1 MLFPAPSKRA
11 FLIALPR
18 WRIKSVILG
27 SGVPKL
33 NRQRLSLANLPVI
46 TAQAGT
52 GSILRAG
59 LMNAVAGATQAAN
72 NRSASKVIPDL
83 LRSA

>member
-18 WRIKSVILG
+18 WRIKFRHFG
-27 SGVPKL
+27 
-33 NRQRLSLANLPVI
+33 QRSPEAEPP
-46 TAQAGT
+46 AAKPSQSPSHHSPGT
-52 GSILRAG
+52 GSIRAG
-59 LMNAVAGATQAAN
+59 LMNTVAGATQAAN